1 MKSILGLAASL
12 LFLATVAFADTLT
25 VTPVD
30 SAAIDSASAAHQGA
44 AVQQSSVQ
52 PDLEKP
58 LYPLSPERQKL
69 RTDYARFGNIWRFVD
84 FIASVLILCLI
95 LFTGLSAKMRDWA
108 KVAHR
113 KFFVLW
119 LYLAIF
125 LVIDF
130 VINFPLDYYRNFVV
144 ELDYGFMNQSFFE
157 WLREDLLSLGL
168 SLLIGIIPAFFLYF
182 VIERFKRWWLVF
194 SVGAIPVMVLFIVVG
209 PVLISPLFNK
219 FEPMK
224 DKKLESEL
232 LALADKAGIQGSH
245 VFEVDASKQ
254 SSKINAYVTGL
265 FSTKRIVL
273 YDTLIKGFTT
283 DEIKFVMGHEMGH
296 YVLNHIWLGL
306 GIAWLLLVI
315 LLWLAEKTIHG
326 LIHRFRG
333 KFKFERLED
342 IASLPLVMLFLTV
355 MMFVMQ
361 PINNTVSRAMEH
373 RADQFGMDITG
384 VSGEVA
390 ATAFDKLGAYNLSD
404 PNPSPI
410 IEFWFYSHPALQKRM
425 EFVRSYK
432 PER

>member
-1 MKSILGLAASL
+1 MKSILGLAACL
-12 LFLATVAFADTLT
+12 LLLASVAFADTLT
-25 VTPVD
+25 VTTVD
-30 SAAIDSASAAHQGA
+30 SAAVDSASAANQAA
-44 AVQQSSVQ
+44 AVQQSNVQ
-52 PDLEKP
+52 PDQEKP

-144 ELDYGFMNQSFFE
+144 ELDYGFMNQSFFD

-168 SLLIGIIPAFFLYF
+168 SLLIGIIPAFVLYF

-296 YVLNHIWLGL
+296 YVLNHVWLGL

-342 IASLPLVMLFLTV
+342 IASLPLVMLSLTV

-425 EFVRSYK
+425 EFVRSYR
-432 PER
+432 P